1 MGRMSPRARPGSQAV
16 TDAKPDKQENRL
28 SVTPGAVNLVT
39 THPPDSRHPR
49 HGVPELLPTPHP
61 TRLGIRPSG
70 ASASRAQAALGDL
83 QPSSPAHL
91 SPKLTLW
98 EVCEAASS
106 WYPVLIGSRGDSE
119 TRKREGR

>member
-49 HGVPELLPTPHP
+49 HGVQELLPTRTRRVLAYVHQAPPPHERKP
-61 TRLGIRPSG
+61 L
-70 ASASRAQAALGDL
+70 SAT
-83 QPSSPAHL
+83 SSPPL
-91 SPKLTLW
+91 LLT
-98 EVCEAASS
+98 
-106 WYPVLIGSRGDSE
+106 YPPN
-119 TRKREGR
+119 